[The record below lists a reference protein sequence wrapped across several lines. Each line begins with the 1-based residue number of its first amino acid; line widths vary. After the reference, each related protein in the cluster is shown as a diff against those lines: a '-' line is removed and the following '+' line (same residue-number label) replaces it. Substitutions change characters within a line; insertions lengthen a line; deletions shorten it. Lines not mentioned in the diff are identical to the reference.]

1 MQANNEYISP
11 KLDILKL
18 TNKEKYMITLF
29 AFLLLIIGSA
39 NWLTIGLLQ
48 FDFVAGLFGSQSN
61 IFSRIVYVLIGVGA
75 IITTVN
81 VIKNKGKL
89 VFNFRKLKL
98 KKQAPAMQA
107 EQGKDMGMQNT
118 NNYTPQAGQFNQPQ
132 NSQQMGNN
140 QQQMQSQ
147 QSQTPLQNNNYFQN
161 PQQNYSNGYQNETP
175 HAQNSPFENNWQ
187 TTQPPEEPR
196 REQRFNTEVGSDFR
210 GDFRSISSRLAE
222 RHNQNRNNQ

>member
-1 MQANNEYISP
+1 
-11 KLDILKL
+11 
-18 TNKEKYMITLF
+18 MITLF

-61 IFSRIVYVLIGVGA
+61 IFSRIVYVLIGIGA

-107 EQGKDMGMQNT
+107 EQGKDMGMQNDY
-118 NNYTPQAGQFNQPQ
+118 NPQAGQYNQQRNP
-132 NSQQMGNN
+132 QQMGNN
-140 QQQMQSQ
+140 QKMQNQ
-147 QSQTPLQNNNYFQN
+147 PTQPPLQNNNYSQA
-161 PQQNYSNGYQNETP
+161 PQQNYSNAYNQNETP

-187 TTQPPEEPR
+187 TTQPPEEPH
-196 REQRFNTEVGSDFR
+196 REQRFSTEAGSDFR

-222 RHNQNRNNQ
+222 RHNQNRNNQWFIICSFG

>member
-1 MQANNEYISP
+1 
-11 KLDILKL
+11 
-18 TNKEKYMITLF
+18 MITLF

-61 IFSRIVYVLIGVGA
+61 IFSRIVYVLIGIGA

-107 EQGKDMGMQNT
+107 EQGKDMGMQNDY
-118 NNYTPQAGQFNQPQ
+118 NPQAGQYNQQRKP
-132 NSQQMGNN
+132 QQMGNN
-140 QQQMQSQ
+140 QKLQNQPAQS
-147 QSQTPLQNNNYFQN
+147 PLQNNNYSQA
-161 PQQNYSNGYQNETP
+161 PQQNYSNAYNQNETP

-187 TTQPPEEPR
+187 TTQPPEEPH
-196 REQRFNTEVGSDFR
+196 REQRFNTEAGSDFR

>member
-1 MQANNEYISP
+1 
-11 KLDILKL
+11 
-18 TNKEKYMITLF
+18 MITLF

-61 IFSRIVYVLIGVGA
+61 IFSRIVYVLIGIGA

-98 KKQAPAMQA
+98 KKQDPVMQT
-107 EQGKDMGMQNT
+107 EQGKDMSMQSQGNYNTHQQENISQPQQFASTIQPQNNFQHEVNNQNSNQNKQIYNDNYPQHFNQNHAQNT
-118 NNYTPQAGQFNQPQ
+118 NNFN
-132 NSQQMGNN
+132 
-140 QQQMQSQ
+140 
-147 QSQTPLQNNNYFQN
+147 TD
-161 PQQNYSNGYQNETP
+161 TP
-175 HAQNSPFENNWQ
+175 HAQNSPYENNWQ

-196 REQRFNTEVGSDFR
+196 NNQRFSNEAGMDFNK
-210 GDFRSISSRLAE
+210 DLRSISNRLSE
-222 RHNQNRNNQ
+222 RHNQNKNNL